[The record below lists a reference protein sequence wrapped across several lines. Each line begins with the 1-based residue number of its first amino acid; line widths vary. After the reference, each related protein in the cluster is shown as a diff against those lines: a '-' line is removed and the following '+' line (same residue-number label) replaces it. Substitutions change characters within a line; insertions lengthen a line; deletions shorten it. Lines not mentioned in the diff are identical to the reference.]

1 MAVMFNKLM
10 CRFGIGSTK
19 IDLVLNKKDYRPG
32 EVIQGVYEI
41 IGGRIEQKLKR
52 IETELLQYDHSSDKS
67 AILHHN
73 TILSSSTMKVNE
85 RKRINFSCRL
95 ADSYP
100 PSSESIS
107 YKLVTRLVFDDGINR
122 IDHDDFRIIAQQ

>member
-1 MAVMFNKLM
+1 MFNKLM

-19 IDLVLNKKDYRPG
+19 IDLVLNKKDYRAG
-32 EVIQGVYEI
+32 EVIQGEYEI

-52 IETELLQYDHSSDKS
+52 IETELLQYDHSIDKS

-85 RKRINFSCRL
+85 LKRISFSCRL
-95 ADSYP
+95 SDSYP

-122 IDHDDFRIIAQQ
+122 IDHDDFRIIA

>member
-1 MAVMFNKLM
+1 MFSKLM

-19 IDLVLNKKDYRPG
+19 IDLVLSKKDFRPG
-32 EVIQGVYEI
+32 EVIQGEYEI

-52 IETELLQYDHSSDKS
+52 IETELLQYNHTEDRSSV
-67 AILHHN
+67 LHHN
-73 TILSSSTMKVNE
+73 TILSSSTMKANE
-85 RKRINFSCRL
+85 MKRISFSCRL

-122 IDHDDFRIIAQQ
+122 IDHDDFRIIA

>member
-1 MAVMFNKLM
+1 MFSKLM

-32 EVIQGVYEI
+32 EVIQGEYEI

-52 IETELLQYDHSSDKS
+52 IETELLQYDYNKDRSSV
-67 AILHHN
+67 LHHN
-73 TILSSSTMKVNE
+73 TILSSSTMKANE
-85 RKRINFSCRL
+85 LKKISFSCRL

-122 IDHDDFRIIAQQ
+122 VDHDDFRIIA